1 MKIIVFKNHL
11 NINMYLYEDVLN
23 AIIEK
28 DEKKTQL
35 LTALFELFEHP
46 DEIFLFDYSGNLT
59 QIAYKYIKFYKDCV
73 LFGIVD
79 MMNITE
85 QKVIDF
91 YRFDWE
97 EKVLDNGKEI
107 YRFDFERRGQLIR
120 ESHKGNK

>member
-1 MKIIVFKNHL
+1 MKRIVFKNHL
-11 NINMYLYEDVLN
+11 NIDMYLYEDVLN

-46 DEIFLFDYSGNLT
+46 DEIFMFDYSGNLT
-59 QIAYKYIKFYKDCV
+59 LIAYKFIKFYKDCV

-91 YRFDWE
+91 YRIDYD
-97 EKVLDNGKEI
+97 EKVMDNGEEVYKI
-107 YRFDFERRGQLIR
+107 NFERRGMLI
-120 ESHKGNK
+120 KGSK